1 MRSMILAVLLVFVIL
16 TVQFKSIVQPFAI
29 LTTVPMAFIGVFTG
43 LAVTGNEFG
52 FYAFMGLVALVG
64 IAVNDA
70 IVLIDFMNGLRR
82 EGMPLDQAVVAA
94 GKIRFNP
101 VLATTMTTIGGV
113 LPLAFREVYY
123 AQFSFTLVFG
133 LLVTTVMTL
142 YFIPVTY
149 HLIERRSDKKEA
161 RNEA

>member
-1 MRSMILAVLLVFVIL
+1 
-16 TVQFKSIVQPFAI
+16 
-29 LTTVPMAFIGVFTG
+29 
-43 LAVTGNEFG
+43 
-52 FYAFMGLVALVG
+52 MGLVALVG

-70 IVLIDFMNGLRR
+70 IVLIDFMNGLRQ
-82 EGMPLDQAVVAA
+82 EGVSLDEAVVEA

-133 LLVTTVMTL
+133 LLVTTIMTL

-161 RNEA
+161 HDEI